1 MTTITTR
8 AQAFTTENVVK
19 FHGHDVEN
27 GEVSVSNEAYVDF
40 LNEIY
45 GDVQVCGNIYSS
57 GDLLEAQDPVAF
69 RCGKNDWESELQAEM
84 EEMLESEDTSFME
97 FDVNPDDIEE
107 EIGDE

>member
-8 AQAFTTENVVK
+8 AQAFTTANVVK

-45 GDVQVCGNIYSS
+45 GDVQVCGNTYGS

-69 RCGKNDWESELQAEM
+69 RCGKGDWESELQAEM

-97 FDVNPDDIEE
+97 FDVNPDEIEE

>member
-27 GEVSVSNEAYVDF
+27 GEVNVSNEAYVDF

-45 GDVQVCGNIYSS
+45 GDVQVCGKS
-57 GDLLEAQDPVAF
+57 
-69 RCGKNDWESELQAEM
+69 DWESELQSEM
-84 EEMLESEDTSFME
+84 EDLLESEDTSFME
-97 FDVNPDDIEE
+97 FDVNPDDIS
-107 EIGDE
+107 DEDE

>member
-8 AQAFTTENVVK
+8 AKAFTTANVVK

-27 GEVSVSNEAYVDF
+27 GNVNVSSEAYVDF

-45 GDVQVCGNIYSS
+45 GDVQVCGYTYGS

-69 RCGKNDWESELQAEM
+69 RCGKGDWESELQAEM

-97 FDVNPDDIEE
+97 FDVNPDDIS
-107 EIGDE
+107 DEDE

>member
-1 MTTITTR
+1 MNIKTR
-8 AQAFTTENVVK
+8 AEAFTTANVVK

-45 GDVQVCGNIYSS
+45 GDVQVCGNTYGS

-69 RCGKNDWESELQAEM
+69 RCGKSDWESELQVEM
-84 EEMLESEDTSFME
+84 EELLESEDASFME
-97 FDVNPDDIEE
+97 FEVNPDDTEE
-107 EIGDE
+107 DACDE